1 VTSEEELD
9 DEMIEN
15 NQNEE
20 MDDDEIIGGRVE
32 IIKASESSVVVVTPT
47 KYGYE
52 NHIEKMSENLH
63 KNTDEK
69 KEKRRAS
76 GLKFKLEKK

>member
-15 NQNEE
+15 EHNDE
-20 MDDDEIIGGRVE
+20 MDDDEIEGGRVE
-32 IIKASESSVVVVTPT
+32 IIKASESSCVVVTST
-47 KYGYE
+47 KYGYG
-52 NHIEKMSENLH
+52 NHIEQMNENLH

-76 GLKFKLEKK
+76 GTIF